1 MIEWLATIY
10 FDRILAFFVGT
21 IALWLS
27 IDVLKESQKTKRLIN
42 EGKLRRSTLI
52 EDTDSIEND
61 NDTHKM
67 GFVIDDCYLSK
78 NSSPYMK
85 IGVLQYE

>member
-1 MIEWLATIY
+1 MICKFNRKETENMIEWLETIY

-52 EDTDSIEND
+52 ETANNTENEVSLLSA
-61 NDTHKM
+61 
-67 GFVIDDCYLSK
+67 GFSA
-78 NSSPYMK
+78 
-85 IGVLQYE
+85 